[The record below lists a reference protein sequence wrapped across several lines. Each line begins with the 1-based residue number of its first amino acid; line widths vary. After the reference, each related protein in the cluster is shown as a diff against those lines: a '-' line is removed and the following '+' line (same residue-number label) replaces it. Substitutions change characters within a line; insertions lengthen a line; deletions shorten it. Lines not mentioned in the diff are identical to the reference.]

1 MSANYDIPI
10 EKERVGV
17 LRGLKLLK
25 DELTLQAE
33 ARQVLSDRRDELILR
48 GRDLGI
54 STYAMAKSIGQTA
67 QSLRFRFEILDKP
80 KPPLD
85 NPKPKE

>member
-1 MSANYDIPI
+1 MSVNYDIPI
-10 EKERVGV
+10 EKERAGV

-54 STYAMAKSIGQTA
+54 STYAMAKAISQTA
-67 QSLRFRFEILDKP
+67 QGLRFRFEILDRLAAEKAASQ
-80 KPPLD
+80 
-85 NPKPKE
+85 